1 MDTLQAG
8 IEKSNLIFSLKSVVF
23 STIDDDGKPYTSYA
37 PFGVYQ
43 GDYYLIISNMA
54 KHTKYLRQRPT
65 AGLLW
70 IEDES
75 VSKSVFFRKRLYLET
90 NVTLDIEDEAAI
102 KMMIERLGDP
112 VKSFLLMDFTIIKC
126 EAIQGQL
133 VLGPG
138 QAFDV
143 LGRELSPSKAG
154 GHRSTKA

>member
-8 IEKSNLIFSLKSVVF
+8 IEKSNLIFSMKSVVL
-23 STIDDDGKPYTSYA
+23 STLDEMGKPYTSYA

-43 GDYYLIISNMA
+43 GNYYLIISNMA
-54 KHTKYLRQRPT
+54 KHTQYLRKRPT

-70 IEDES
+70 VEDES
-75 VSKSVFFRKRLYLET
+75 KAQSIFFRKRLYLET
-90 NVTLDIEDEAAI
+90 AVTMDIEDPAVK
-102 KMMIERLGDP
+102 KMMIDRLGDP
-112 VKSFLLMDFTIIKC
+112 VKSFLLMDFTIVKC

-143 LGRELSPSKAG
+143 KGTELTPTQAG
-154 GHRSTKA
+154 GHRPTKA

>member
-8 IEKSNLIFSLKSVVF
+8 IDKSDLIFSMKSVVL
-23 STIDDDGKPYTSYA
+23 STIDDAGNPYTSYA

-54 KHTKYLRQRPT
+54 KHTTYLRRHPK

-70 IEDES
+70 VEDES
-75 VSKSVFFRKRLYLET
+75 KAKNVFFRKRLYLET
-90 NVTLDIEDEAAI
+90 DVTLDILDTPVVQ
-102 KMMIERLGDP
+102 MMKERLGDA
-112 VKSFLLMDFTIIKC
+112 VTTFLLMDFTIVKC
-126 EAIQGQL
+126 VAVQGQL

-143 LGRELSPSKAG
+143 KGRELTPSQAG
-154 GHRSTKA
+154 GHRATKA

>member
-8 IEKSNLIFSLKSVVF
+8 IEKSNLIFSMKSVVLT
-23 STIDDDGKPYTSYA
+23 TIDDEGKPYASYA

-43 GDYYLIISNMA
+43 GNYYLIISNMA

-75 VSKSVFFRKRLYLET
+75 SAQSVFFRKRLYLET
-90 NVTLDIEDEAAI
+90 KVTLDIEDPQVI
-102 KMMIERLGDP
+102 KMMIDRLGDP
-112 VKSFLLMDFTIIKC
+112 VKSFLLMDFTIVKC
-126 EAIQGQL
+126 EANQGQL

-143 LGRELSPSKAG
+143 KGTELYPSQAG
-154 GHRSTKA
+154 GHRATKA

>member
-8 IEKSNLIFSLKSVVF
+8 IEKSNLIFSMKSVVLT
-23 STIDDDGKPYTSYA
+23 TIDDEGKPYASYA

-43 GDYYLIISNMA
+43 GNYYLIISNMA

-75 VSKSVFFRKRLYLET
+75 TAQSVFFRKRLYLET
-90 NVTLDIEDEAAI
+90 KVTLDIEDPLVL
-102 KMMIERLGDP
+102 KTMIDRLGDP
-112 VKSFLLMDFTIIKC
+112 VKSFLLMDFTIVKC

-143 LGRELSPSKAG
+143 KGTELSISQAG
-154 GHRSTKA
+154 GHRATKA